1 MKRTSPGQKNS
12 NTTSCGDGFC
22 DTLDKLGVPRDSKWR
37 ALILFMRS
45 IKEYEIYTPDQKR
58 QVQDLV
64 VQVLKEGGLTEEKF
78 QDIVRMNE
86 DILSEPW
93 RTRLEESL
101 SEISQIIGGARE
113 LILRR
118 KGDLEVLE
126 FSTVDTLRSG
136 KDLEHIIGDIR
147 RGFQDV
153 IHLMEKD
160 ADDLA
165 KQSRTDQLTG
175 LGNRRAFD
183 DMLLAAVERG
193 RADKLSMCLIM
204 LDIDHFKAFND
215 QFGHLIGDQALCAV
229 ASVLRDCQKHGVE
242 PQQDIFS
249 ARYGGEEFAVIIQ
262 DIDPHKALMLA
273 ENIRTRIETYNF
285 VLRDLDGRI
294 ISSGIKL
301 TVSLGVACL
310 EDGWKD
316 HIDRRLVQAADAAL
330 YEAKANGRNLVVM
343 A

>member
-1 MKRTSPGQKNS
+1 MKRTPSERPKHAPP
-12 NTTSCGDGFC
+12 SCDDGFC
-22 DTLDKLGVPRDSKWR
+22 ATLDRLGVPRDSKWR

-45 IKEYEIYTPDQKR
+45 IKEYEVYTPEQKR
-58 QVQDLV
+58 QVQELV
-64 VQVLKEGGLTEEKF
+64 MQVLKEGGLTEAKF

-93 RTRLEESL
+93 RARLEEAL
-101 SEISQIIGGARE
+101 GEIAQIINSARE

-126 FSTVDTLRSG
+126 LSTVETLRSG
-136 KDLEHIIGDIR
+136 HDLDRIIGDIR

-153 IHLMEKD
+153 ILLMEKD

-183 DMLLAAVERG
+183 DLLESAVERS
-193 RADKLSMCLIM
+193 RAEKRPMCLIM
-204 LDIDHFKAFND
+204 LDVDHFKAFND
-215 QFGHLIGDQALCAV
+215 QFGHLVGDQALCAV
-229 ASVLRDCQKHGVE
+229 ASVLRDCQKHGLQ
-242 PQQDIFS
+242 PDQDVFS

-262 DIDPHKALMLA
+262 DILPEQTVGLA
-273 ENIRTRIETYNF
+273 ENIRARIEHYNF

-294 ISSGIKL
+294 ITSGIKL

-310 EDGWKD
+310 QEHWTDY
-316 HIDRRLVQAADAAL
+316 IDRRLVQAADAAL
-330 YEAKANGRNLVVM
+330 YEAKAGGRNRVVM